1 MRRLMALAVI
11 AALSGCSAI
20 LLGGG
25 SAGSG
30 YKADKDER
38 STSNIAADTALSTSI
53 MSKFAADT
61 TSGLAAV
68 GVQTYMRLVT
78 LSGTVGNYAV
88 REKAE
93 KIAIDTDGVRAV
105 NNEILVRE
113 SD

>member
-30 YKADKDER
+30 YKAER

-113 SD
+113 SE